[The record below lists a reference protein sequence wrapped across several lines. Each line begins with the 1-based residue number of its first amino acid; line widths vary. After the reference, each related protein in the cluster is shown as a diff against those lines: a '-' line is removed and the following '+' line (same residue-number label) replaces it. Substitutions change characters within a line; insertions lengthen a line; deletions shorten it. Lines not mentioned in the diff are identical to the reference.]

1 MTMRKITGGKTTSFA
16 KLINKKTTV
25 YVDKTQPVCL
35 MASQEDDI
43 LLTRPRRMGKSTLL
57 STLEYLFSKGTVGT
71 EGLYCH
77 EHWPEPNRYFVF
89 HFDWSDLICTSKEDF
104 QFAFLSSLDPYLK
117 YFGITLNTNVT
128 ISQCFI
134 SFIDDC
140 LAKLQDEEF
149 LAAHPELKDG
159 DRPFCSDSVVLLIDE
174 YDAPLSKNLDNP
186 ELFEQLLPIYTSIFS
201 TIKRLRCFR
210 SVFITG
216 VSSYSQTSIFS
227 GANQFINISL
237 ESDYATCCGYTR
249 EEIEHYFAPELK
261 RAQEVTNLSHDEL
274 LKAMSYF
281 YDGYSFSE
289 NPSEQERVFSP
300 VSVSL
305 FLRSPQ
311 NGFKNYWSNTG
322 AQSSFILKMLQQ
334 CNHAIVNQLLNSI
347 YQNSIDKKTEVDASM
362 AEAIA
367 GLFPVFSFAID
378 KSETNQA
385 NKHLLSIDV
394 NSLIVKHDDIK
405 AITLDNAIAILFQS
419 GYLSIKE
426 VKGTKAYLGLAN
438 HEVANSLANLLI
450 NELKNKPEGMPG
462 VNHKLFSL
470 FSDQDEVFERLHQGG
485 KSIADLFDDILNC
498 LDGTSF
504 TEPNYEK
511 ALTATLFWPFM
522 FSGYYAQ
529 REVQSL
535 FGYADLVIY
544 KQENGPMVPDV
555 VIEFKLARRRDN
567 VIKKLDEG
575 SKQMIDRKYGF
586 SLLNSDPHRY
596 CIVISNALK
605 QVAAVSRIN
614 RDGTYAVEYQHP
626 DINAKGIAKPK

>member
-1 MTMRKITGGKTTSFA
+1 MTMRIITTGESLSFA
-16 KLINKKTTV
+16 QLINKTMV
-25 YVDKTQPVCL
+25 YVDKTRPVCE
-35 MASQEDDI
+35 MASTYAQY
-43 LLTRPRRMGKSTLL
+43 LLTRPRRMGKSTLVD
-57 STLEYLFSKGTVGT
+57 TLEYLFSKGTVGT

-89 HFDWSDLICTSKEDF
+89 HLDWSRFNISSVDDF
-104 QFAFLSSLDPYLK
+104 MQRLNEELDGWAL
-117 YFGITLNTNVT
+117 YFGFEIPTNKQLDWRLVFFF
-128 ISQCFI
+128 QAC
-134 SFIDDC
+134 ID
-140 LAKLQDEEF
+140 KLKDEEF
-149 LAAHPELKDG
+149 LSAHPELKDG

-174 YDAPLSKNLDNP
+174 YDAPLSRNLDNP

-201 TIKRLRCFR
+201 TIKSLRCFR

-216 VSSYSQTSIFS
+216 VSSYAQTSIFS

-367 GLFPVFSFAID
+367 GLFPVFSLAID

-405 AITLDNAIAILFQS
+405 ALSLDNAIAILFQS

-426 VKGTKAYLGLAN
+426 IIDNDAYLGLAN
-438 HEVANSLANLLI
+438 HEVANSLATLLMQ
-450 NELKNKPEGMPG
+450 ELKKVHPELTGI
-462 VNHKLFSL
+462 NNKLFSL
-470 FSDQDEVFERLHQGG
+470 LSNKKEVFERLHQGG
-485 KSIADLFDDILNC
+485 KGIADSFSNIFNSFDQKI
-498 LDGTSF
+498 F
-504 TEPNYEK
+504 KEPNYEEV
-511 ALTATLFWPFM
+511 LSSIIG
-522 FSGYYAQ
+522 FSMMCTGFYAQ
-529 REVQSL
+529 REVASL
-535 FGYADLVIY
+535 FGYADFVIY
-544 KQENGPMVPDV
+544 KKVNGLKVPDV
-555 VIEFKLARRRDN
+555 IIEFKLARCREN
-567 VIKKLDEG
+567 IIKKLNEG
-575 SKQMIDRKYGF
+575 SKQMVDRKYGF

-596 CIVISNALK
+596 CIVLSNALK

>member
-1 MTMRKITGGKTTSFA
+1 M
-16 KLINKKTTV
+16 
-25 YVDKTQPVCL
+25 
-35 MASQEDDI
+35 
-43 LLTRPRRMGKSTLL
+43 
-57 STLEYLFSKGTVGT
+57 
-71 EGLYCH
+71 
-77 EHWPEPNRYFVF
+77 
-89 HFDWSDLICTSKEDF
+89 
-104 QFAFLSSLDPYLK
+104 
-117 YFGITLNTNVT
+117 
-128 ISQCFI
+128 
-134 SFIDDC
+134 
-140 LAKLQDEEF
+140 
-149 LAAHPELKDG
+149 
-159 DRPFCSDSVVLLIDE
+159 
-174 YDAPLSKNLDNP
+174 
-186 ELFEQLLPIYTSIFS
+186 
-201 TIKRLRCFR
+201 
-210 SVFITG
+210 VFITG

-237 ESDYATCCGYTR
+237 DSKFATCCGYTR

-281 YDGYSFSE
+281 YDGYSFSKKAA
-289 NPSEQERVFSP
+289 EQTRVFSP
-300 VSVSL
+300 VSASL
-305 FLRSPQ
+305 FLREPE
-311 NGFKNYWSNTG
+311 NGFENYWSNTG
-322 AQSSFILKMLQQ
+322 ARSSFILKLLQQ
-334 CNHAIVNQLLNSI
+334 CNHAIVNKLLNSI
-347 YQNSIDKKTEVDASM
+347 YQNPIDKKTAVDASM
-362 AEAIA
+362 ADVFE
-367 GLFPVFSFAID
+367 GLFPVFSLAID
-378 KSETNQA
+378 NSATNQA
-385 NKHLLSIDV
+385 NKQLLSIDV

-544 KQENGPMVPDV
+544 KQENGPKVPDV
-555 VIEFKLARRRDN
+555 IIEFKLARCRQN
-567 VIKKLDEG
+567 IIKKLNEG
-575 SKQMIDRKYGF
+575 SKQMVDRKYGF

-614 RDGTYAVEYQHP
+614 RDGTYAIEYQHP
-626 DINAKGIAKPK
+626 DINDRGIAKPK

>member
-186 ELFEQLLPIYTSIFS
+186 EIFEQLLPIYTSIFS
-201 TIKRLRCFR
+201 AIKKLDCFR
-210 SVFITG
+210 TVFITG

-281 YDGYSFSE
+281 YDGYSFSKKPE
-289 NPSEQERVFSP
+289 EQTRVFSP

-305 FLRSPQ
+305 FLREPEE
-311 NGFKNYWSNTG
+311 GFNNYWSNTG

-334 CNHAIVNQLLNSI
+334 CNHAIVNKLLNSI
-347 YQNSIDKKTEVDASM
+347 YQNPIDKKTAVDASM
-362 AEAIA
+362 ADVFE
-367 GLFPVFSFAID
+367 GLFPVFSLAID
-378 KSETNQA
+378 NSATNQA
-385 NKHLLSIDV
+385 NKQLLSIDV

-470 FSDQDEVFERLHQGG
+470 FSDQDEVFERLHQGPQR
-485 KSIADLFDDILNC
+485 IADLLNLILNC
-498 LDGTSF
+498 LDEKVF
-504 TEPNYEK
+504 NEPNYDDV
-511 ALTATLFWPFM
+511 LTSAITMSLIFT
-522 FSGYYAQ
+522 GYAKQ
-529 REVQSL
+529 RDVKSL
-535 FGYADLVIY
+535 IGPADLVIY
-544 KQENGPMVPDV
+544 KQEIGVKVPDLL
-555 VIEFKLARRRDN
+555 IEFKLARCSDD

-575 SKQMIDRKYGF
+575 SKQMVDRKYGF

-596 CIVISNALK
+596 CIVISKALK

-626 DINAKGIAKPK
+626 SLNANNT

>member
-1 MTMRKITGGKTTSFA
+1 MTMRIITTGESISFDQ
-16 KLINKKTTV
+16 LINKTTV
-25 YVDKTQPVCL
+25 YVDKTRPVCE
-35 MASQEDDI
+35 MASTNAHF
-43 LLTRPRRMGKSTLL
+43 LLTRPRRMGKSTLVD
-57 STLEYLFSKGTVGT
+57 TLEYLFSKGTVGT

-89 HFDWSDLICTSKEDF
+89 HFDWSDIFFQSKEEF
-104 QFAFLSSLDPYLK
+104 EFAFRSNLNHYSK
-117 YFGITLNTNVT
+117 YFGITLATNVT
-128 ISQCFI
+128 ISDCFK
-134 SFIDDC
+134 SFLYDC
-140 LAKLQDEEF
+140 LAKLKDEEF
-149 LAAHPELKDG
+149 LAAHPELKEG
-159 DRPFCSDSVVLLIDE
+159 DRPFCSDRVVLLIDE
-174 YDAPLSKNLDNP
+174 YDAPLSRNLDNP

-201 TIKRLRCFR
+201 TIKSLRCFR

-322 AQSSFILKMLQQ
+322 AQSSFILKLLQQ

-347 YQNSIDKKTEVDASM
+347 YQNAIDKKAEIDASM
-362 AEAIA
+362 ADVIE
-367 GLFPVFSFAID
+367 GLFPVFSLAID
-378 KSETNQA
+378 NSATNQA
-385 NKHLLSIDV
+385 NKQLLSIDV

-426 VKGTKAYLGLAN
+426 VIDNVAYLGLAN
-438 HEVANSLANLLI
+438 HEVANSLATLLI
-450 NELKNKPEGMPG
+450 NELKNNPEGMPG

-470 FSDQDEVFERLHQGG
+470 LSNKKEVFERLHHGG
-485 KSIADLFDDILNC
+485 KSIADLFDDILNS
-498 LDGTSF
+498 LDEKSF

-544 KQENGPMVPDV
+544 KQENGPKVPDV
-555 VIEFKLARRRDN
+555 IIEFKLARCRQN
-567 VIKKLDEG
+567 IIKKLDEG
-575 SKQMIDRKYGF
+575 SKQMVDRKYGF

-614 RDGTYAVEYQHP
+614 RDGTYAIEYQHP
-626 DINAKGIAKPK
+626 DINDRGIAKPK

>member
-1 MTMRKITGGKTTSFA
+1 MERRLITNGYFSSFEQLISSNKI
-16 KLINKKTTV
+16 
-25 YVDKTQPVCL
+25 YVDKTKFACEL
-35 MASQEDDI
+35 AKDEGAF
-43 LLTRPRRMGKSTLL
+43 LLTRPRRMGKSTMV
-57 STLEYLFSKGTVGT
+57 STFEYLFSKGTVGT

-77 EHWPEPNRYFVF
+77 EHWPDPNRYFVF
-89 HFDWSDLICTSKEDF
+89 HLDWSRSDISSVDDF
-104 QFAFLSSLDPYLK
+104 KKSLNDYLDGWAL
-117 YFGITLNTNVT
+117 YFGFEIPTNKILDWRFVFFFQAC
-128 ISQCFI
+128 I
-134 SFIDDC
+134 
-140 LAKLQDEEF
+140 AKLKDEEF
-149 LAAHPELKDG
+149 LAAHPELKEG
-159 DRPFCSDSVVLLIDE
+159 DRPFCSDRVVLLIDE
-174 YDAPLSKNLDNP
+174 YDAPLSRNLDNP
-186 ELFEQLLPIYTSIFS
+186 ELFEQLLPIYTSFFS
-201 TIKRLRCFR
+201 TIKSLPCFR
-210 SVFITG
+210 MVFITG

-237 ESDYATCCGYTR
+237 DSDYATCCGYTR

-311 NGFKNYWSNTG
+311 KGFKNYWSNTG
-322 AQSSFILKMLQQ
+322 ARSSFILKLLQQ

-347 YQNSIDKKTEVDASM
+347 YKNAIDKKAEIDAS
-362 AEAIA
+362 IA
-367 GLFPVFSFAID
+367 DVIEGLFPVFSLAID
-378 KSETNQA
+378 RSETNQA

-405 AITLDNAIAILFQS
+405 AISLDNAIAILFQG
-419 GYLSIKE
+419 GYLSIKK

-450 NELKNKPEGMPG
+450 EELKNHPESMPG

-470 FSDQDEVFERLHQGG
+470 LRDHEEVFERLHQGG
-485 KSIADLFDDILNC
+485 KSIADLYNDILNC
-498 LDGTSF
+498 LDEKSF
-504 TEPNYEK
+504 IEPNYEE
-511 ALTATLFWPFM
+511 ALTSTLFLPFL
-522 FSGYYAQ
+522 FSGFCAQ
-529 REVQSL
+529 REVASL

-544 KQENGPMVPDV
+544 KQENGPMVPDM

-575 SKQMIDRKYGF
+575 SKQMVDRKYGF
-586 SLLNSDPHRY
+586 SLLNSNPHRY
-596 CIVISNALK
+596 CIVLSNALK

>member
-1 MTMRKITGGKTTSFA
+1 MTMRIITTGESLSFA
-16 KLINKKTTV
+16 QLINKTMV
-25 YVDKTQPVCL
+25 YVDKTRPVCE
-35 MASQEDDI
+35 MASTYAQY
-43 LLTRPRRMGKSTLL
+43 LLTRPRRMGKSTLVD
-57 STLEYLFSKGTVGT
+57 TLEYLFSKGTVGT

-89 HFDWSDLICTSKEDF
+89 HLDWSRFNISSVDDF
-104 QFAFLSSLDPYLK
+104 MQRLNEELDGWAL
-117 YFGITLNTNVT
+117 YFGFEIPTNKQLDWRLVFFF
-128 ISQCFI
+128 QAC
-134 SFIDDC
+134 ID
-140 LAKLQDEEF
+140 KLKDEEF
-149 LAAHPELKDG
+149 LSAHPELKDG

-174 YDAPLSKNLDNP
+174 YDAPLSRNLDNP

-201 TIKRLRCFR
+201 TIKSLRCFR

-216 VSSYSQTSIFS
+216 VSSYAQTSIFS

-367 GLFPVFSFAID
+367 GLFPVFSLAID

-405 AITLDNAIAILFQS
+405 ALSLDNAIAILFQS

-426 VKGTKAYLGLAN
+426 IIDNDAYLGLAN
-438 HEVANSLANLLI
+438 HEVANSLATLLMQ
-450 NELKNKPEGMPG
+450 ELKKVHPELSGI
-462 VNHKLFSL
+462 NLKLFSL
-470 FSDQDEVFERLHQGG
+470 LSNKKEVFERLHQGG
-485 KSIADLFDDILNC
+485 KGIADLFSNIFN
-498 LDGTSF
+498 SF
-504 TEPNYEK
+504 DQKIFKEPNYEEV
-511 ALTATLFWPFM
+511 LSSIIG
-522 FSGYYAQ
+522 FSMMCTGFYAQ
-529 REVQSL
+529 REVASL
-535 FGYADLVIY
+535 FGYADFVIY
-544 KQENGPMVPDV
+544 KKVNGLKVPDV
-555 VIEFKLARRRDN
+555 IIEFKLARCREN
-567 VIKKLDEG
+567 IIKKLNEG
-575 SKQMIDRKYGF
+575 SKQMVDRKYGF
-586 SLLNSDPHRY
+586 SLLNSESAPLLH
-596 CIVISNALK
+596 S
-605 QVAAVSRIN
+605 
-614 RDGTYAVEYQHP
+614 P
-626 DINAKGIAKPK
+626 

>member
-1 MTMRKITGGKTTSFA
+1 MEHRLITNGYFATFEQLISSNKI
-16 KLINKKTTV
+16 
-25 YVDKTQPVCL
+25 YVDKTKFACEL
-35 MASQEDDI
+35 AKDEGAF
-43 LLTRPRRMGKSTLL
+43 LLTRPRRMGKSTMV

-89 HFDWSDLICTSKEDF
+89 HFDWSNIICESAEEF
-104 QFAFLSSLDPYLK
+104 QVAFRSSLNIFSK
-117 YFGITLNTNVT
+117 YFGITLDTNLI
-128 ISQCFI
+128 ISDCFK
-134 SFIDDC
+134 SFLYDC
-140 LAKLQDEEF
+140 LAKLKDEEF
-149 LAAHPELKDG
+149 LAAHPELKEG
-159 DRPFCSDSVVLLIDE
+159 DRPFCSDRVLLLIDE
-174 YDAPLSKNLDNP
+174 YDAPLSRNLDNP

-201 TIKRLRCFR
+201 TIKSLPCFR
-210 SVFITG
+210 MVFITG

-237 ESDYATCCGYTR
+237 DSKYATCCGYTR

-281 YDGYSFSE
+281 YDGYSFSKKAA
-289 NPSEQERVFSP
+289 EQTRVFSP
-300 VSVSL
+300 VSASL
-305 FLRSPQ
+305 FLREPE
-311 NGFKNYWSNTG
+311 NGFENYWSNTG
-322 AQSSFILKMLQQ
+322 ARSSFILKLLQQ

-347 YQNSIDKKTEVDASM
+347 YQNPIDKKTAVDASM
-362 AEAIA
+362 ADVIE
-367 GLFPVFSFAID
+367 GLFPVFSLAID
-378 KSETNQA
+378 NSATNQA
-385 NKHLLSIDV
+385 NKQLLSIDV

-544 KQENGPMVPDV
+544 KQENGPKVPDV
-555 VIEFKLARRRDN
+555 IIEFKLARCRQN
-567 VIKKLDEG
+567 IIKKLNEG
-575 SKQMIDRKYGF
+575 SKQMVDRKYGF

-626 DINAKGIAKPK
+626 AINAKGIAKAK

>member
-1 MTMRKITGGKTTSFA
+1 MTMRIITTGESLSFA
-16 KLINKKTTV
+16 QLINKTMV
-25 YVDKTQPVCL
+25 YVDKTRPVCE
-35 MASQEDDI
+35 MASTYAQY
-43 LLTRPRRMGKSTLL
+43 LLTRPRRMGKSTLVD
-57 STLEYLFSKGTVGT
+57 TLEYLFSKGTVGT

-89 HFDWSDLICTSKEDF
+89 HLDWSRFNISSVDDF
-104 QFAFLSSLDPYLK
+104 MQRLNEELDGWAL
-117 YFGITLNTNVT
+117 YFGFEIPTNKQLDWRLVFFF
-128 ISQCFI
+128 QAC
-134 SFIDDC
+134 ID
-140 LAKLQDEEF
+140 KLKDEEF
-149 LAAHPELKDG
+149 LSAHPELKDG

-174 YDAPLSKNLDNP
+174 YDAPLSRNLDNP

-201 TIKRLRCFR
+201 TIKSLRCFR

-216 VSSYSQTSIFS
+216 VSSYAQTSIFS

-367 GLFPVFSFAID
+367 GLFPVFSLAID

-405 AITLDNAIAILFQS
+405 ALSLDNAIAILFQS

-426 VKGTKAYLGLAN
+426 IIDNDAYLGLAN
-438 HEVANSLANLLI
+438 HEVANSLATLLMQ
-450 NELKNKPEGMPG
+450 ELKKVHPELSGI
-462 VNHKLFSL
+462 NHKLFSL
-470 FSDQDEVFERLHQGG
+470 LSNKKEVFERLHQGG
-485 KSIADLFDDILNC
+485 KGIADLFSNIFN
-498 LDGTSF
+498 SF
-504 TEPNYEK
+504 DQKIFKEPNYEEV
-511 ALTATLFWPFM
+511 LSSIIG
-522 FSGYYAQ
+522 FSMMCTGFYAQ
-529 REVQSL
+529 REVASL
-535 FGYADLVIY
+535 FGYADFVIY
-544 KQENGPMVPDV
+544 KKVNGLKVPDV
-555 VIEFKLARRRDN
+555 IIEFKLARCRQN
-567 VIKKLDEG
+567 IIKKLDEG
-575 SKQMIDRKYGF
+575 SKQMVDRKYGF

-614 RDGTYAVEYQHP
+614 RDGTYAIEYQHP

>member
-1 MTMRKITGGKTTSFA
+1 MTMRFITGGKTSSFDE
-16 KLINKKTTV
+16 LIDKSTV

-35 MASQEDDI
+35 MASQKDDI
-43 LLTRPRRMGKSTLL
+43 LLTRPRRMGKSTMV

-89 HFDWSDLICTSKEDF
+89 HFDWSKCVPSSVE
-104 QFAFLSSLDPYLK
+104 QFEHKVGLYLNEYAS
-117 YFGITLNTNVT
+117 YFGITIPQKESVAYR
-128 ISQCFI
+128 FE
-134 SFIDDC
+134 C
-140 LAKLQDEEF
+140 LIESCLTKLKDEAF

-174 YDAPLSKNLDNP
+174 YDAPLSRNLDNP
-186 ELFEQLLPIYTSIFS
+186 ELFEQLLPIYTDFFS
-201 TIKRLRCFR
+201 TIKSLSCFR
-210 SVFITG
+210 TVFITG

-227 GANQFINISL
+227 GANQFRNISL
-237 ESDYATCCGYTR
+237 DSKYATCCGYTR

-281 YDGYSFSE
+281 YDGYSFSKKPE
-289 NPSEQERVFSP
+289 EQTRVFSP

-305 FLRSPQ
+305 FLREPEE
-311 NGFKNYWSNTG
+311 GFNNYWSNTG
-322 AQSSFILKMLQQ
+322 ARSSFILKLLQQ

-362 AEAIA
+362 AEAIE
-367 GLFPVFSFAID
+367 GLFPVFSLAID

-405 AITLDNAIAILFQS
+405 ALSLDNAIAILFQG

-426 VKGTKAYLGLAN
+426 IIDNDAYLGLAN
-438 HEVANSLANLLI
+438 HEVANSLATLLI
-450 NELKNKPEGMPG
+450 NELKNNPEGMPG

-470 FSDQDEVFERLHQGG
+470 LSNKKEVFERLHQGG
-485 KSIADLFDDILNC
+485 KSIADLFSNIFN
-498 LDGTSF
+498 SF
-504 TEPNYEK
+504 DQKIFKEPNYEEV
-511 ALTATLFWPFM
+511 LSSIIG
-522 FSGYYAQ
+522 FSMMCTGFYAQ
-529 REVQSL
+529 REVASL
-535 FGYADLVIY
+535 FGYADFVIY
-544 KQENGPMVPDV
+544 KKVNGLKVPDV
-555 VIEFKLARRRDN
+555 IIEFKLARCRQN
-567 VIKKLDEG
+567 IIKKLNEG
-575 SKQMIDRKYGF
+575 SKQMVDRKYGF

-614 RDGTYAVEYQHP
+614 RDGTYAIEYQHP
-626 DINAKGIAKPK
+626 DINDRGIAKPK